1 MPWLQVNGAHTSSVV
16 QCDVRARGK
25 GKMHHFVPTTTAQD
39 AGAQFP
45 SATKQSNGPD
55 RLVTNMTGTLE
66 VGFCVLKRDHGMTPP
81 ARRTVLKAKASPW
94 WYGTCSWC
102 AHQSFIVVN
111 NRPSF

>member
-1 MPWLQVNGAHTSSVV
+1 
-16 QCDVRARGK
+16 
-25 GKMHHFVPTTTAQD
+25 
-39 AGAQFP
+39 
-45 SATKQSNGPD
+45 
-55 RLVTNMTGTLE
+55 MTGTLE

>member
-1 MPWLQVNGAHTSSVV
+1 
-16 QCDVRARGK
+16 
-25 GKMHHFVPTTTAQD
+25 MHHFVPTTIAQD

-102 AHQSFIVVN
+102 AHRSFIVVN